1 MANNPFLCLVWALS
15 DPPPGI
21 PGLGPSH
28 PWVPP
33 QPGAPTHPIA
43 PGGPPPGYWGGVAP
57 PHPDQGLPGQPP
69 GYWGGV
75 APPYPDQGLPG
86 GQGGRPTHPIHIPG
100 VPDQG
105 LPQPEPI
112 PPDQVTPPEL
122 PEGHEDD
129 LIIAVRSP
137 AGEWKYSAY
146 DVQPD
151 QGMPQPTPHR

>member
-1 MANNPFLCLVWALS
+1 MPNPILALIVPLG
-15 DPPPGI
+15 DGG
-21 PGLGPSH
+21 GLGF
-28 PWVPP
+28 
-33 QPGAPTHPIA
+33 
-43 PGGPPPGYWGGVAP
+43 WGGVAP
-57 PHPDQGLPGQPP
+57 PYPDQGLPGQPPRPTHPIAPGQPP

>member
-33 QPGAPTHPIA
+33 SPGAPTHPIA
-43 PGGPPPGYWGGVAP
+43 PG
-57 PHPDQGLPGQPP
+57 GQPP

-75 APPYPDQGLPG
+75 APPHPDQGLPG